1 MKKLLLILL
10 CLPMIFSCGNNLDKE
25 ITTEMLNDGYTG
37 KGTHTY
43 GKGEWEGEKYVG
55 EFKDGK
61 MHRQGTYTWT
71 SGDKYVGE
79 FKDDQKHGQGTYTY
93 ANGEKYVGGF
103 KNDQKHGQG
112 TYTWADRQN
121 YVGEFKNDGPWD
133 GTIYDEDGRELLKFV
148 NGERIEQSPPIKTID

>member
-1 MKKLLLILL
+1 
-10 CLPMIFSCGNNLDKE
+10 MIFSCENNLDKE
-25 ITTEMLNDGYTG
+25 ITTEMLNDGYIG

-55 EFKDGK
+55 EYKDGK

-79 FKDDQKHGQGTYTY
+79 FK
-93 ANGEKYVGGF
+93 
-103 KNDQKHGQG
+103 
-112 TYTWADRQN
+112 
-121 YVGEFKNDGPWD
+121 NDGPWD
-133 GTIYDEDGRELLKFV
+133 GTIYDEDGRKLLKFV

>member
-10 CLPMIFSCGNNLDKE
+10 CFPMIFSCGNNLDKE
-25 ITTEMLNDGYTG
+25 ITTEMLNDGYIG

-55 EFKDGK
+55 EYKDGK

-79 FKDDQKHGQGTYTY
+79 
-93 ANGEKYVGGF
+93 F

>member
-1 MKKLLLILL
+1 
-10 CLPMIFSCGNNLDKE
+10 
-25 ITTEMLNDGYTG
+25 
-37 KGTHTY
+37 
-43 GKGEWEGEKYVG
+43 
-55 EFKDGK
+55 

-79 FKDDQKHGQGTYTY
+79 
-93 ANGEKYVGGF
+93 F

-121 YVGEFKNDGPWD
+121 YVGEFKNDSPWD